1 METLVYYAMT
11 SPEKLD
17 RIGEYLEQR
26 ISRDIYR
33 GRNEQVNIGIEAMDQ
48 VRLRENPPRSSNLHD
63 HSFMLSVA
71 ICLPC

>member
-33 GRNEQVNIGIEAMDQ
+33 GRTELVGIGIEAMDQ
-48 VRLRENPPRSSNLHD
+48 VMPMSIKKSSL
-63 HSFMLSVA
+63 VRG
-71 ICLPC
+71 